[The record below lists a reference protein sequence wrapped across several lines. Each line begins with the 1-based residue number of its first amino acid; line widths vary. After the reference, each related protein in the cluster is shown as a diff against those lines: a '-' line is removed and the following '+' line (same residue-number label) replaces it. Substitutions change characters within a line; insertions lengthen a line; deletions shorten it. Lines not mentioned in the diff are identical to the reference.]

1 MRRREFI
8 GLLGG
13 AAMSWSFSARAQK
26 SATPRV
32 GYVWIGARGTDVS
45 IAGLRQGLMD
55 KGYVIGRDLI
65 LEERYAEG
73 HAERVPTLIAELLT
87 LKVDVLVTPGT
98 PIALAAHRATSTVPI
113 VCVTGDPVG
122 VGLAASL
129 SRPSGNVTGL
139 SLLSND
145 YSAKWLELLKEA
157 VPKLARVAV
166 LWNPDNPA
174 TTKEV
179 EHMRE
184 GARALGLADLTV
196 VSAKPEDVEASFA
209 SLAKGSFGG
218 LVVSTDP
225 SIEPLTPRIVS
236 FAALHGMPTIYPFST
251 AIRQGG
257 LMSYS
262 ADFFAIWRSAAS
274 YVDRIIKGAL
284 PGDLPIE
291 QATAVALK
299 INLKTAKALGL
310 TIPPTLLARAEEV
323 IE

>member
-262 ADFFAIWRSAAS
+262 ADFFAIWRSTAS